1 MAYLLN
7 VFSPETWQT
16 FQEEGRT
23 VTGFSE
29 RRHKLARERVRNG
42 DIFLCYLTDVSRWC
56 GALRVDSDVFFDETP
71 FFGDSGLFPVR
82 FKVSPIV
89 TLELESAIPMLDDSV
104 WNTLSFT
111 KGLEKTNR
119 SWVGVIQNPLR
130 AFEDIDGEEMLEVLK
145 KEQSNPRIFP
155 LTDAQKTRLSR
166 KGVIRTLSGN
176 VQVEIPTREDED
188 MESNGK
194 IDESVPASTSRESI
208 KMQAKVARIGAEMGF
223 HIWVPKND
231 KSRVLQYISQGLSEK
246 FTDALPFNYNDATL
260 RTIEEIDVIW
270 IQHESI
276 VRAFEI
282 EHTTA
287 IYSGLLR
294 MADLLTLQQNI
305 DIRIHIV
312 APTERRDKVFSEI
325 RRPVFAFLRRG
336 PISKLCSFLAY
347 ESINTLAETEYLPH
361 LNDSVIE
368 EHEEFAEL

>member
-1 MAYLLN
+1 MSYLLN

-16 FQEEGRT
+16 FQEKGKT

-29 RRHKLARERVRNG
+29 RRHKLARERVNKG

-56 GALRVDSDVFFDETP
+56 GALRVESDVFFDETP

-82 FKVSPIV
+82 LKVSPIV
-89 TLELESAIPMLDDSV
+89 ALELESAIPMLDDSV
-104 WNTLSFT
+104 WSTLTFT

-130 AFEDIDGEEMLEVLK
+130 PFEDSDGAKMIEVLK

-155 LTDAQKTRLSR
+155 LTDAQKIRLSR
-166 KGVIRTLSGN
+166 KGIVRTLSGN

-188 MESNGK
+188 AEFNSK
-194 IDESVPASTSRESI
+194 LDESVPASTRRESI
-208 KMQAKVARIGAEMGF
+208 EMQAKVARIGAEMGF
-223 HIWVPKND
+223 HIWIPKSD
-231 KSRVLQYISQGLSEK
+231 KSRVLQHIPQGLHEK
-246 FTDALPFNYNDATL
+246 FADDLPFNYNDATL

-270 IQHESI
+270 IQYEAI

-305 DIRIHIV
+305 DIRLHIV

-325 RRPVFAFLRRG
+325 RRPVFAFLIR
-336 PISKLCSFLAY
+336 S
-347 ESINTLAETEYLPH
+347 
-361 LNDSVIE
+361 DVSVE
-368 EHEEFAEL
+368 ELVEV